1 MKMNPLLKLESFGQ
15 SIWMDFIRRGA
26 IDSGELARFIE
37 QDGVLGVTS
46 NPSIFEKAIAETH
59 DYDAQIRTLALQG
72 ESTAAIYQALT
83 VEDIQ
88 RAADLLRPAYDRLD
102 GRDGFVSLEV
112 SPRLAHDTAATIAEA
127 HRLWAEVD
135 RLNVLIK
142 VPATP
147 QGLPAIQQLIGEG
160 INVNITLLFSLARY
174 RQVAEAYLAGLERL
188 ASQRK
193 PLERVASVA
202 SFFLSRLDTLVDPQ
216 LEKIRAGG
224 GPAAALADGL
234 QGELAIASAR
244 AAYQIYR
251 EIFTGQRFAR
261 LAGLGAR
268 PQRLLWA
275 STSTKN
281 PAYSDVKYVEAL
293 IGPETI
299 NTLPVE
305 TLEAYRNHGDPAP
318 RLEQGMEKAGE
329 VLERLSR
336 AGIDVAAVTQQLED
350 EGVKKFDQAFDQLM
364 ASLEQKQAATA
375 RSTTASP
382 EQVSSKG

>member
-1 MKMNPLLKLESFGQ
+1 MKTNPLLKLESFGQ
-15 SIWMDFIRRGA
+15 SIWMDFIRRGML
-26 IDSGELARFIE
+26 DSGELARFIE

-59 DYDAQIRTLALQG
+59 DYEAQILTLALQG
-72 ESTAAIYQALT
+72 ESAAAIYQALT
-83 VEDIQ
+83 VDDIR
-88 RAADLLRPAYDRLD
+88 RAADLFRPTYDRLD

-112 SPRLAHDTAATIAEA
+112 SPHLAHDTAATLAEA
-127 HRLWAEVD
+127 RELWAYVD
-135 RLNVLIK
+135 RSNVFIK
-142 VPATP
+142 VPATRE
-147 QGLPAIQQLIGEG
+147 GLPAIQQLIGEG
-160 INVNITLLFSLARY
+160 VNVNITLLFGLDRY

-188 ASQRK
+188 ASRRM
-193 PLERVASVA
+193 PLERAASVA

-216 LEKIRAGG
+216 LEKIRSQG

-244 AAYQIYR
+244 AAYRIYR
-251 EIFTGQRFAR
+251 EIFTGERFAR

-281 PAYSDVKYVEAL
+281 PAYRDVKYVEAL

-305 TLEAYRNHGDPAP
+305 TLEAYRDHGDPAP
-318 RLEQGMEKAGE
+318 RLEQGMGAAGQ
-329 VLERLSR
+329 VLERLSQ
-336 AGIDVAAVTQQLED
+336 AGIDLEAVTRQLED
-350 EGVKKFDQAFDQLM
+350 EGVEKFNRAFDQLM
-364 ASLEQKQAATA
+364 ASIEQKKAAAA
-375 RSTTASP
+375 RSTAASRLH
-382 EQVSSKG
+382 VSTKG